1 MIWSTK
7 KVRRPPDF
15 FLLLEFGEFGNKCI
29 RYREIRYMVYGMVG
43 CLECANRVS
52 ACINAVDALQKKVLK
67 VEVLVMWLIG
77 KQGNMV

>member
-1 MIWSTK
+1 
-7 KVRRPPDF
+7 
-15 FLLLEFGEFGNKCI
+15 
-29 RYREIRYMVYGMVG
+29 MVYGMVG